1 MDNQM
6 NQQIGGQYGIRGFP
20 TIKVSVSDV
29 YSSKK
34 SSGIADSLIPLCIWV
49 DTLFMMT
56 ARLTHDCF
64 TSHLKSCQSCE
75 TQGTYFAESGWLGSF
90 LDSDSAWH

>member
-29 YSSKK
+29 YSPKK
-34 SSGIADSLIPLCIWV
+34 SPGIANSLILLCIWV
-49 DTLFMMT
+49 DTSYACL
-56 ARLTHDCF
+56 
-64 TSHLKSCQSCE
+64 
-75 TQGTYFAESGWLGSF
+75 
-90 LDSDSAWH
+90 

>member
-29 YSSKK
+29 YSPKT
-34 SSGIADSLIPLCIWV
+34 SSGIANSLIPLCIWV
-49 DTLFMMT
+49 DTSYACL
-56 ARLTHDCF
+56 
-64 TSHLKSCQSCE
+64 
-75 TQGTYFAESGWLGSF
+75 
-90 LDSDSAWH
+90 